1 MYFSSR
7 DCAIADFRCLDRL
20 RFTLD
25 EQTQSDTIC
34 WFSLC
39 VKGSSWCLHRLRHG
53 SGFTTRYMRVYF
65 YTSDLF
71 SSILYVL
78 LHWLCAGDLLYL
90 NASCV
95 DTMSTKSAH
104 FENAV
109 YIHAG
114 HQSQLRNFDDLMLS
128 VIQTQ
133 CLWVLSLIFYCFQFY
148 SSVFFRCW
156 ALVIRFIYSE
166 KLSFPETLSFKVL
179 HSFSEKL
186 RCSVGKFCKKTSNLQ
201 IYPLCRPFPKSSV
214 FWMAGSHF

>member
-1 MYFSSR
+1 MSR
-7 DCAIADFRCLDRL
+7 TRPSAIADFRCLDRL

-25 EQTQSDTIC
+25 GQTQSDTIC

-39 VKGSSWCLHRLRHG
+39 VKGSSSDGVGAAQTDRCLHRLRHG

-166 KLSFPETLSFKVL
+166 KLRFPETFSFKVL

-186 RCSVGKFCKKTSNLQ
+186 RCTL
-201 IYPLCRPFPKSSV
+201 
-214 FWMAGSHF
+214 